1 MNTISRKSY
10 LVLPSYQLKL
20 GAFLI
25 LLLLVGTII
34 HGFFLYSIT
43 ARNIAE
49 GFLSAHN
56 RLRSTWEILKPAV
69 VLTNGLSFLI
79 LSLAFVM
86 VSILLTHRLIGPL
99 FKIRGRMHDIAVG
112 RLDLPPLQLRKGD
125 EGQMLCD
132 AVNEVQQALRYR
144 FQPLAALKKQIDQ
157 GKAPAP
163 DELKASL
170 EQALH
175 DLQLGE

>member
-1 MNTISRKSY
+1 MNTVSRKSY
-10 LVLPSYQLKL
+10 LVLPSFQLKL

-25 LLLLVGTII
+25 LLLLIGTII

-79 LSLAFVM
+79 LSLSFVM
-86 VSILLTHRLIGPL
+86 ISILLTHRLIGPL
-99 FKIRGRMHDIAVG
+99 FKIRGRIHDLAIG
-112 RLDLPPLQLRKGD
+112 RLNQPPLQLRKGD

-144 FQPLAALKKQIDQ
+144 FDPLVELKKQVDL
-157 GKAPAP
+157 GKNPSP
-163 DELKASL
+163 EELKIAL
-170 EQALH
+170 EKALH
-175 DLQLGE
+175 DIQTGE